1 VQVTK
6 SRIDRGKQE
15 ILVQWKGLVAADGT
29 WMTLEDFHKVYPSF
43 QLEDELSLQ
52 GGGMSCGEL
61 ITRATRRIP
70 SKQGRKPAQRRVVV
84 RLDSRRQPSNVL
96 PRA

>member
-6 SRIDRGKQE
+6 SRIARGKQE

-52 GGGMSCGEL
+52 GGGDVMWGINYTCHKKD
-61 ITRATRRIP
+61 
-70 SKQGRKPAQRRVVV
+70 SKQTGEKASAKKGRSQAGLKEA
-84 RLDSRRQPSNVL
+84 
-96 PRA
+96 AI